1 MSKFNIT
8 IILLLLIIPSFFF
21 IAPTNAFAGNKDR
34 VGQAGASELLINP
47 WGRSS
52 GFHGMNTSIVTG
64 LEAMRVNPAGLA
76 FTKKT
81 EIIFANSIWFRG
93 SDISVNA
100 FGFAQRVG
108 ESGVLGFNATA
119 MSFGE
124 VDVTT
129 VDAPEGGT
137 GSTYR
142 PQLMNLGLS
151 YAKSF
156 SNSIHVGFLFR
167 VISESISD
175 VTASGFAVD
184 MGIQYVTGP
193 QDNVRFG
200 IALRNVGT
208 PLRFKGDGLSIQLPS
223 SSVDGSYNITVD
235 QRSEKFEL
243 PSMLNIGASYDF
255 NITEAHRLTAL
266 ANFTSNSFIK
276 DYLGIG
282 LEYSLNDMFMLRAAY
297 RYESGITS
305 DLSLEDRSSIYTGLS
320 AGVSVE
326 VPFKEDGPA
335 LGIDYSYRTTNPY
348 AGTHTIGV
356 RLNL

>member
-1 MSKFNIT
+1 MRKFNIT
-8 IILLLLIIPSFFF
+8 IILLLFLSTLCLL
-21 IAPTNAFAGNKDR
+21 APQDSFAGNKDR

-52 GFHGMNTSIVTG
+52 GFHGMNSSIVTG

-76 FTKKT
+76 FTRKT
-81 EIIFANSIWFRG
+81 EIIFANSIWLRG

-108 ESGVLGFNATA
+108 ETGVLGFNATS
-119 MSFGE
+119 MTFGE
-124 VDVTT
+124 IDVTT
-129 VDAPEGGT
+129 VNSPEGGT
-137 GSTYR
+137 GSTFR
-142 PQLMNLGLS
+142 PQLLNLGLS

-167 VISESISD
+167 VVSESIAD

-193 QDNVRFG
+193 TDNVRFG
-200 IALRNVGT
+200 IALRNIGT
-208 PLRFKGDGLSIQLPS
+208 PLRFRGDGLAIQLPS
-223 SSVDGSYNITVD
+223 STVGGSYTITVD

-255 NITEAHRLTAL
+255 NITDAHRLTAL

-276 DYLGIG
+276 DYIGVG

-305 DLSLEDRSSIYTGLS
+305 DLSLEDRSSVYTGLS

-326 VPFKEDGPA
+326 VPFKKDGPA
-335 LGIDYSYRTTNPY
+335 LGIDYSYRTSNPY

-356 RLNL
+356 RFNL